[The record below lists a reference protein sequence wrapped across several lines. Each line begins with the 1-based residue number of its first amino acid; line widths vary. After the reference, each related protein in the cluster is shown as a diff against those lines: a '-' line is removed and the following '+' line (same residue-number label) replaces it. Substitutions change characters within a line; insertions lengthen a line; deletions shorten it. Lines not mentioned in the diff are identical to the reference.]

1 MLPDSHYDKKKAD
14 RAVKFIEML
23 PHTKGEWEGRPFWLL
38 PWQEQII
45 RDLFGIVKADGFR
58 QFRTAYIEIPKKQGK
73 SELAA
78 AIALY
83 LLYADHEPSAEVFSA
98 AADRQQASIVFDVA
112 KRMVEMTPG
121 LQKRSKVMSA
131 TKRIV
136 NYSNAGYYQV
146 VSADVGGK
154 HGYSISGL
162 VFDEIHN
169 QPNRKLWDV
178 LTKGSG
184 DARRQAL
191 HVAITTAGTDRN
203 SICFELHTKALD
215 ILSDRKV
222 DPTFY
227 PVVYSL
233 PMDADWQDEK
243 NWYKV
248 NPSLGYT
255 VPIERMREAYLQSQD
270 NPAEENVFRTLRLCQ
285 WVGSTVQ
292 WIPDHIYD
300 LGNQPIDKHALR
312 RRDCYAG
319 LDLSSSGDITA
330 LVLMF
335 PPRTDDEKYI
345 MLPYFWVPE
354 ETIPKRVQQ
363 TSVPYDNWVAQGYVK
378 ATPGNVIDYAY
389 IQNTIGELSYKYH
402 IREIAFDRWG
412 SNMLVERLSEMGL
425 TVVPFGQGYKD
436 MSPASR
442 AFYEEL
448 MKGNII
454 HGGNP
459 VMKWMCGNV
468 VIEQDPAGNIKP
480 TKAKSKDK
488 DNSSGKEIIVHARK
502 YQLTHL
508 LENGHAKRG
517 GGRVAARVH
526 IKPVEEKVS
535 EQLENDIKR
544 KISNGS
550 G

>member
-1 MLPDSHYDKKKAD
+1 MRTRPDDYPKLKDYKPSRFMLPDSHYDKKKAD

-23 PHTKGEWEGRPFWLL
+23 PHTKGEWEGKPFWLL

-45 RDLFGIVKADGFR
+45 RDLFGIVKAEGFR

-255 VPIERMREAYLQSQD
+255 VPIGRMREAYLQSQD

-488 DNSSGKEIIVHARK
+488 IDGV
-502 YQLTHL
+502 
-508 LENGHAKRG
+508 
-517 GGRVAARVH
+517 VAAIMALDRCIRH
-526 IKPVEEKVS
+526 ENEESVYDS
-535 EQLENDIKR
+535 RGLLWI
-544 KISNGS
+544 
-550 G
+550 

>member
-1 MLPDSHYDKKKAD
+1 MRTRPDDYPKLKDYKPSRFMLPDSHYDKKKAD

-345 MLPYFWVPE
+345 MRPYFWVPE
-354 ETIPKRVQQ
+354 DTVPKRVQQ
-363 TSVPYDNWVAQGYVK
+363 TSVPYDNWVAQGYVQ

-488 DNSSGKEIIVHARK
+488 IDGV
-502 YQLTHL
+502 
-508 LENGHAKRG
+508 
-517 GGRVAARVH
+517 VAAIMALDRCIRH
-526 IKPVEEKVS
+526 ENEESVYDNRG
-535 EQLENDIKR
+535 LLWI
-544 KISNGS
+544 
-550 G
+550 

>member
-45 RDLFGIVKADGFR
+45 RDLFGIVKAEGFR

>member
-1 MLPDSHYDKKKAD
+1 MPREKRPADYPKLKDYTPTRFMLPTSHYDKAKAD

-23 PHTKGEWEGRPFWLL
+23 PHTKGEWDSKPFWLL
-38 PWQEQII
+38 PWQERII
-45 RDLFGIVKADGFR
+45 RDIFGVVKEDGMR
-58 QFRTAYIEIPKKQGK
+58 QFRTVYIEIPKKQGK

-83 LLYADHEPSAEVFSA
+83 LLYADNEPSAEVFSA

-112 KRMVEMTPG
+112 KRMVEMTPA
-121 LQKRSKVMSA
+121 LNKRSKIMTA
-131 TKRIV
+131 GKRVV
-136 NYSNAGYYQV
+136 NFSNTGYYQV

-162 VFDEIHN
+162 VFDELHN

-215 ILSDRKV
+215 LLKGRRV

-233 PMDADWQDEK
+233 PDDADWSDEE

-255 VPIERMREAYLQSQD
+255 VPIERMREAFLQAQE
-270 NPAEENVFRTLRLCQ
+270 NPAEENVFRTLRLSQ
-285 WVGSTVQ
+285 WVGSTVA
-292 WIPDHIYD
+292 WIPDHIYEK
-300 LGNQPIDKHALR
+300 GNIPIDMAALEGR
-312 RRDCYAG
+312 ECYAG

-335 PPRTDDEKYI
+335 PPRTEPEKYI
-345 MLPYFWVPE
+345 CLPFFWVPE
-354 ETIPKRVQQ
+354 DTIPLRVRR
-363 TSVPYDNWVAQGYVK
+363 TSVPYDNWAAQGYMK

-389 IQNTIGELSYKYH
+389 IQNTIEELSLKYH
-402 IREIAFDRWG
+402 IMEIAFDRWG
-412 SNMLVERLSEMGL
+412 SNMLVERLTEMGL

-436 MSPASR
+436 MSAPSKE
-442 AFYEEL
+442 FYEQM
-448 MKGNII
+448 MKGNMI

-468 VIEQDPAGNIKP
+468 VVDTDPAGNIKP
-480 TKAKSKDK
+480 TKSKSADK
-488 DNSSGKEIIVHARK
+488 IDGV
-502 YQLTHL
+502 
-508 LENGHAKRG
+508 
-517 GGRVAARVH
+517 VAAIMALDRCIRH
-526 IKPVEEKVS
+526 
-535 EQLENDIKR
+535 EQT
-544 KISNGS
+544 GS
-550 G
+550 VYDERGLLVF

>member
-1 MLPDSHYDKKKAD
+1 MRTRPDDYPKLKDYKPSRFMLPDSHYDKKKAD

-345 MLPYFWVPE
+345 MRPYFWVPE
-354 ETIPKRVQQ
+354 DTVPKRVQQ
-363 TSVPYDNWVAQGYVK
+363 TSVPYDNWVAQGYVQ

-412 SNMLVERLSEMGL
+412 SNMLVERLTEMGL

-488 DNSSGKEIIVHARK
+488 IDGV
-502 YQLTHL
+502 
-508 LENGHAKRG
+508 
-517 GGRVAARVH
+517 VAAIMALDRCIRH
-526 IKPVEEKVS
+526 ENEESVYDS
-535 EQLENDIKR
+535 RGLLWI
-544 KISNGS
+544 
-550 G
+550 

>member
-1 MLPDSHYDKKKAD
+1 
-14 RAVKFIEML
+14 
-23 PHTKGEWEGRPFWLL
+23 
-38 PWQEQII
+38 
-45 RDLFGIVKADGFR
+45 
-58 QFRTAYIEIPKKQGK
+58 
-73 SELAA
+73 
-78 AIALY
+78 
-83 LLYADHEPSAEVFSA
+83 
-98 AADRQQASIVFDVA
+98 
-112 KRMVEMTPG
+112 
-121 LQKRSKVMSA
+121 
-131 TKRIV
+131 
-136 NYSNAGYYQV
+136 
-146 VSADVGGK
+146 
-154 HGYSISGL
+154 
-162 VFDEIHN
+162 
-169 QPNRKLWDV
+169 
-178 LTKGSG
+178 
-184 DARRQAL
+184 
-191 HVAITTAGTDRN
+191 
-203 SICFELHTKALD
+203 
-215 ILSDRKV
+215 
-222 DPTFY
+222 
-227 PVVYSL
+227 
-233 PMDADWQDEK
+233 
-243 NWYKV
+243 
-248 NPSLGYT
+248 
-255 VPIERMREAYLQSQD
+255 
-270 NPAEENVFRTLRLCQ
+270 
-285 WVGSTVQ
+285 
-292 WIPDHIYD
+292 
-300 LGNQPIDKHALR
+300 
-312 RRDCYAG
+312 
-319 LDLSSSGDITA
+319 
-330 LVLMF
+330 
-335 PPRTDDEKYI
+335 

>member
-1 MLPDSHYDKKKAD
+1 MRTRPDDYPKLKDYKPSRFMLPDSHYDKKKAD

-233 PMDADWQDEK
+233 PMDVDWQDEK

-354 ETIPKRVQQ
+354 DTVPKRVQQ
-363 TSVPYDNWVAQGYVK
+363 TSVPYDNWVAQGYVQ

-488 DNSSGKEIIVHARK
+488 IDGV
-502 YQLTHL
+502 
-508 LENGHAKRG
+508 
-517 GGRVAARVH
+517 VAAIMALDRCIRH
-526 IKPVEEKVS
+526 ENEESVYDS
-535 EQLENDIKR
+535 RGLLWI
-544 KISNGS
+544 
-550 G
+550 